1 MKIDNLSFLILTFNE
16 EIHIKRCI
24 TDLLSFVPNTNI
36 YVIDSYSDDTTIQI
50 CNNFNVV
57 VYQNTFINHSSQI
70 NWAINTIKF
79 NTDWIMRVD
88 ADELLSNNLKLGIK
102 KAISVNGN
110 FNGFLIKRVISFKG
124 KILKFGGISHWVLRL
139 WRNNMAVADG
149 RLMDEHMLLLSGKS
163 GYIKGTLID
172 ENLNGIGWWI
182 NKHNTYSS
190 KEAIEIL
197 NGKYNIY
204 ASNNTIHQ
212 LDNVNFLKHW
222 LKDNIYNKMLP
233 QFRSFLYFLYRMFFL
248 LGFLD
253 GSSGLL
259 FHFLQG
265 FWYRLIVDTKVLE
278 VENRMKVDRISCRE
292 AIDIELNGSK
302 FL

>member
-1 MKIDNLSFLILTFNE
+1 
-16 EIHIKRCI
+16 
-24 TDLLSFVPNTNI
+24 
-36 YVIDSYSDDTTIQI
+36 
-50 CNNFNVV
+50 
-57 VYQNTFINHSSQI
+57 
-70 NWAINTIKF
+70 
-79 NTDWIMRVD
+79 
-88 ADELLSNNLKLGIK
+88 
-102 KAISVNGN
+102 
-110 FNGFLIKRVISFKG
+110 
-124 KILKFGGISHWVLRL
+124 
-139 WRNNMAVADG
+139 
-149 RLMDEHMLLLSGKS
+149 
-163 GYIKGTLID
+163 
-172 ENLNGIGWWI
+172 
-182 NKHNTYSS
+182 
-190 KEAIEIL
+190 
-197 NGKYNIY
+197 
-204 ASNNTIHQ
+204 
-212 LDNVNFLKHW
+212 